1 MNVRNHAV
9 RLLFAMVVLL
19 PMVMAA
25 QDVTPPGLKAAYIHK
40 FIQFTNWPD
49 PVLPAGTPITICVV
63 GDTAV
68 RGEVERM
75 VKSLSVAGHPL
86 SVTYGTP
93 DKLPK
98 PCHVMY
104 VSAVSRA
111 QLAATATAYR
121 GQPVLTMSD
130 MEGFHAAGGIAELF
144 YQDASLVFSIRL
156 DEVKRS
162 GIELSSRLLL
172 LQRKR

>member
-9 RLLFAMVVLL
+9 RLLFAIVLL
-19 PMVMAA
+19 LPVVTAA
-25 QDVTPPGLKAAYIHK
+25 QDVTGPGLKALYIHK
-40 FIQFTNWPD
+40 FIQFTTWPAAA
-49 PVLPAGTPITICVV
+49 LPAGVPITICVV
-63 GDTAV
+63 GDAAL
-68 RGEVERM
+68 RSELERT
-75 VKSLSVAGHPL
+75 VKNVAVAGHPL

-93 DKLPK
+93 DRLPK
-98 PCHVMY
+98 SCHVMY

-111 QLAATATAYR
+111 QLAATAAVYR

-144 YQDASLVFSIRL
+144 YQDAALVFSIRL